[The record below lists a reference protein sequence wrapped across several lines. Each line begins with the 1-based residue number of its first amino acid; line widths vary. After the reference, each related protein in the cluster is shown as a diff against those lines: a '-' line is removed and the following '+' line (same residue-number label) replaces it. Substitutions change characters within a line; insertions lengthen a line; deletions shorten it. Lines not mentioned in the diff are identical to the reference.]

1 MSSQSR
7 RPRRPAAIATAAA
20 ILAATLALP
29 AAPVLGLTI
38 PTCAVRNV
46 DRDTT
51 FAALQPALDD
61 AATVAGDH
69 LTVKGPCSGDAT
81 IDIDLSIRGVR
92 AKGGPA
98 PSLVGTGTASVLTIV
113 PGVRV
118 SIAALA
124 ITGGDAADGGGIYNE
139 GTLTLAGVRVYENH
153 AAAGGGGISSRGR
166 LTLTG
171 RTSIDHNS
179 AAFAGGGI
187 DVIGEAR
194 ASRLTMKG
202 RSSIHDNVAGEWGGA
217 ISAYTVGFAVAVTLT
232 GRASLHHDSAP
243 TGAAYL
249 GEGALTM
256 RDSSRIHHE
265 TATDPAG
272 GIVEVVRYAGP
283 TSAGTLTMAATARIT
298 ANSAGASG
306 AAVIAHTACGA
317 IPILVGVASRVT
329 GNSPSNILTLADCP

>member
-7 RPRRPAAIATAAA
+7 RPRRPTAIATAAA
-20 ILAATLALP
+20 TIVATLALP

-69 LTVKGPCSGDAT
+69 LTVKGPCSGDAS
-81 IDIDLSIRGVR
+81 IDIDLSIRGIR
-92 AKGGPA
+92 AKGGPV
-98 PSLVGTGTASVLTIV
+98 PTLVGTGTASVLTIA

-139 GTLTLAGVRVYENH
+139 GTLTLARVRVYDNH
-153 AAAGGGGISSRGR
+153 ATAGGGGISTRGR

-179 AAFAGGGI
+179 ADVAGGGI

-202 RSSIHDNVAGEWGGA
+202 RSSVHHNTAGLWGGA
-217 ISAYTVGFAVAVTLT
+217 ITAYTGSYTVSVTLT
-232 GRASLHHDSAP
+232 GRASLHHDTAP
-243 TGAAYL
+243 AGAAYI
-249 GEGALTM
+249 GDGTLTLAG
-256 RDSSRIHHE
+256 SSRIHDE
-265 TATDPAG
+265 TATTATG
-272 GIVEVVRYAGP
+272 GIVDVERT
-283 TSAGTLTMAATARIT
+283 TSSFSMGAITMKGASRIT
-298 ANSAGASG
+298 GNAAGDSA
-306 AAVIAHTACGA
+306 AALVARTGCGA

-329 GNSPSNILTLADCP
+329 GNSPANILTLADCP